1 MINPIGSLG
10 IFRSVA
16 DGAHVNAQA
25 HSAPAV
31 PAGVARGGPTALR
44 LLLGAQL
51 RRLRRESGITPE
63 KAARAIRGS
72 HAKISRMELGR
83 VGFKARDVADL
94 LTLYGMTDPDDRAV
108 LLDLARQA
116 NIPGWWHK
124 YSDVLPG
131 WFEFYV
137 GLEEAASVIRCY
149 ELQFIPSLLQTP
161 EYARALV
168 LRGHAGL
175 SADDVG
181 RRVDL
186 RMRRQERV
194 TGPEAA
200 TLWAVM
206 DEGALRR
213 PIGGPKVM
221 RAQLEHLIEV
231 TRQPN
236 VTLQILPFE
245 HGGHAA
251 CGGPFTILRFEAP
264 ELPDVV
270 YLEQLTSAL
279 YLDKHEDTEAYTQ
292 VMNTVCVDARPAS
305 QTTAFLEELLADF
318 R

>member
-1 MINPIGSLG
+1 MNGQAGS
-10 IFRSVA
+10 I
-16 DGAHVNAQA
+16 
-25 HSAPAV
+25 APA
-31 PAGVARGGPTALR
+31 PAGIARGGPTALR

-63 KAARAIRGS
+63 KAARAIRAS
-72 HAKISRMELGR
+72 HAKISRLELGR
-83 VGFKARDVADL
+83 VGFKERDVADL

-149 ELQFIPSLLQTP
+149 ELQYVPGLLQTP

-168 LRGHAGL
+168 LRGTMGR
-175 SADDVG
+175 SADDVD
-181 RRVDL
+181 RHVDL
-186 RMRRQERV
+186 RMRRQERL
-194 TGPEAA
+194 TGPDAA

-213 PIGGPKVM
+213 PIGGRKVM

-236 VTLQILPFE
+236 ITLQIVPFD

-251 CGGPFTILRFEAP
+251 CGGPFTILRFDAP

-279 YLDKHEDTEAYTQ
+279 YLDKAEDTEAYTQ
-292 VMNTVCVDARPAS
+292 VLNAVCVDARPA
-305 QTTAFLEELLADF
+305 THTGAFLEGLLADLG
-318 R
+318 